1 MEATLNNIGTVSTW
15 LHQENNTESLDSK
28 DWINVQYS
36 TNPNGDI
43 AIEFNQ

>member
-15 LHQENNTESLDSK
+15 LHEENNTERLDSHLM
-28 DWINVQYS
+28 NVQYS
-36 TNPNGDI
+36 TNPNGEI